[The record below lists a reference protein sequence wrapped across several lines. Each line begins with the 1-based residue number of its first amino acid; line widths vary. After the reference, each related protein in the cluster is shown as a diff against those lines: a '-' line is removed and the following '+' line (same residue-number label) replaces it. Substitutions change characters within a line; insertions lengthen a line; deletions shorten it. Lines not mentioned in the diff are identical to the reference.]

1 MNAKFYKNT
10 KFNGTNI
17 IRDQR
22 DIIDV
27 LVKVQ
32 KYLFPFSV
40 IIKEAII
47 V

>member
-1 MNAKFYKNT
+1 MNTKFYKET
-10 KFNGTNI
+10 KFNGFNI
-17 IRDQR
+17 IRDHR

-40 IIKEAII
+40 IIKEIII